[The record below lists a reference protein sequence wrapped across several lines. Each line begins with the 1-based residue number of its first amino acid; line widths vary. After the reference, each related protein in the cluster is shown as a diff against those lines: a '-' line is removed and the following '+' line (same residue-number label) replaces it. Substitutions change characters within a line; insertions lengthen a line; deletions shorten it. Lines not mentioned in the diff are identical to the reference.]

1 MLARAAWQGLPWMPA
16 GCHLAVRLPP
26 ASRFSTAS
34 LAAGCPLLSRAILT
48 APALPCALQP
58 GEHLAE
64 TVELLAA
71 CRPAEVAL
79 LQSLGG
85 YRKLLMTWR

>member
-1 MLARAAWQGLPWMPA
+1 MQAAFSQLLPSGLLISQVLVPF
-16 GCHLAVRLPP
+16 H
-26 ASRFSTAS
+26 AS
-34 LAAGCPLLSRAILT
+34 
-48 APALPCALQP
+48 LQP
-58 GEHLAE
+58 GDHLGE

-85 YRKLLMTWR
+85 YRRLLMTWR